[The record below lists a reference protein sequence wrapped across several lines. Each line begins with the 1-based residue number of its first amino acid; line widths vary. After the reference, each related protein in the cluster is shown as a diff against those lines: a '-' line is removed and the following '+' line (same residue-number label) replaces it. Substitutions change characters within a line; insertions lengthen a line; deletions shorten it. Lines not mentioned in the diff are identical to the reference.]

1 MSVKNAASPQSFVIA
16 ASGMECWYQP
26 IYHVGKKRITEVEI
40 LLRVSDGDAGFFDT
54 EHYVQQAE
62 QSGDLGQID
71 WWMFCQA
78 CHAFPELNRYGIEKI
93 NINLSPST
101 CMEPGLARKVGT
113 ALITG
118 GVRPGQICME
128 VSESAGLPDETS
140 FLQTVRELYDI
151 GISIAIDDFGKG
163 YSGLLRLLRMP
174 FHVIKLDKELVW
186 AMDNQRL
193 AKPRVR
199 NIIDFAGANHFQ
211 VTAEGVET
219 IRTARSLAE
228 MGCHYLQGYLISR
241 PLPFEE
247 LLLFLNQEGKRI
259 L

>member
-174 FHVIKLDKELVW
+174 FHVTDGP
-186 AMDNQRL
+186 
-193 AKPRVR
+193 KPGR
-199 NIIDFAGANHFQ
+199 NG
-211 VTAEGVET
+211 
-219 IRTARSLAE
+219 L
-228 MGCHYLQGYLISR
+228 
-241 PLPFEE
+241 PLPSGVF
-247 LLLFLNQEGKRI
+247 NQQAAA

>member
-101 CMEPGLARKVGT
+101 CMEPGLAVK
-113 ALITG
+113 
-118 GVRPGQICME
+118 
-128 VSESAGLPDETS
+128 
-140 FLQTVRELYDI
+140 
-151 GISIAIDDFGKG
+151 
-163 YSGLLRLLRMP
+163 
-174 FHVIKLDKELVW
+174 
-186 AMDNQRL
+186 
-193 AKPRVR
+193 
-199 NIIDFAGANHFQ
+199 
-211 VTAEGVET
+211 
-219 IRTARSLAE
+219 
-228 MGCHYLQGYLISR
+228 
-241 PLPFEE
+241 
-247 LLLFLNQEGKRI
+247 
-259 L
+259 